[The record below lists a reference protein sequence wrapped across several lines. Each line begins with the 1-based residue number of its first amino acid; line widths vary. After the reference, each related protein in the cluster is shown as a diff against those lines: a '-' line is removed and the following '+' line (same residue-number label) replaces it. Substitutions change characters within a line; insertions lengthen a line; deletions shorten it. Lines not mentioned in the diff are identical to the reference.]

1 MVASPFGQYV
11 PAVEITRGSV
21 VESVHSAAVAVADS
35 RGRLVARLGGI
46 DHVVFLR
53 SSAKPFQTMAVI
65 ESGAVER
72 FGLTAKELALMA
84 GSHSSEPD
92 HVETAAGILSKLGLD
107 VTALQCG
114 THTPFSKKVAEQ
126 YRASGRPLTPLE
138 SNCSGKHAGMLAS
151 ALAGGHD
158 IATYLD
164 PKHPVQQRIFGI
176 LADFTG
182 RMRDRI
188 LVAIDG
194 CSAPT
199 FAVSLSEAAR
209 AFARLVEP
217 EGLAPVHRESALR
230 VVAAMREHPLMVAG
244 EGMLDTELTAHP
256 AHTLLSKRG
265 AEGVQCLAFVK
276 DGVGYGVAGK
286 IADGDNG
293 RGRVALTTEIVRQL
307 ELLTEKEITRLGE
320 ISALLIR
327 NNSGRDVGMVRG
339 AFTLQRV

>member
-11 PAVEITRGSV
+11 PAIEITRGSV

-46 DHVVFLR
+46 EHAVFLR

-65 ESGAVER
+65 ESGAVEK
-72 FGLTAKELALMA
+72 FQLTAPELALIA
-84 GSHSSEPD
+84 GSHSSEPN
-92 HVETAAGILSKLGLD
+92 HVETAAGILAKIGLD

-114 THTPFSKKVAEQ
+114 THTPFSRQVAEQ

-138 SNCSGKHAGMLAS
+138 SNCSGKHAGMLAV
-151 ALAGGHD
+151 ALAGAHD
-158 IATYLD
+158 TASYLD
-164 PKHPVQQRIFGI
+164 PKHPVQQRVIGV
-176 LADFTG
+176 LADLTG

-209 AFARLVEP
+209 AFARLVDP
-217 EGLAPVHRESALR
+217 EGLAPVHRESASL
-230 VVAAMREHPLMVAG
+230 VVAAMREHPLMVG
-244 EGMLDTELTAHP
+244 GVGMIDTELTAHP
-256 AHTLLSKRG
+256 GHMLISKRG

-276 DGVGYGVAGK
+276 DGVGYGVAAK

-293 RGRVALTTEIVRQL
+293 RARVALATEIVRQL
-307 ELLTEKEITRLGE
+307 ELLTEREIARLTE
-320 ISALLIR
+320 TAALLVR
-327 NNSGRDVGMVRG
+327 NNSGREVGVVRG

>member
-11 PAVEITRGSV
+11 PAIEITRGSV
-21 VESVHSAAVAVADS
+21 VESVHSAAVAVADA

-46 DHVVFLR
+46 EHVVFLR

-65 ESGAVER
+65 ESGAAEKYD
-72 FGLTAKELALMA
+72 LTPQELALMA
-84 GSHSSEPD
+84 GSHSSEAE
-92 HVETAAGILSKLGLD
+92 HVATAAGILAKLGLD

-114 THTPFSKKVAEQ
+114 THTPFSRKVAEQ

-138 SNCSGKHAGMLAS
+138 SNCSGKHAGMLAA

-158 IATYLD
+158 TASYLD
-164 PKHPVQQRIFGI
+164 PKHPVQQHAIGV
-176 LADFTG
+176 LADLTG

-188 LVAIDG
+188 LVAVDG

-199 FAVSLSEAAR
+199 FAVSLAEAAR

-217 EGLAPVHRESALR
+217 EGLAPDHRESARR
-230 VVAAMREHPLMVAG
+230 VVAAMRQHPLMVGG

-256 AHTLLSKRG
+256 AHMLISKRG
-265 AEGVQCLAFVK
+265 AEGVQCLGFVK
-276 DGVGYGVAGK
+276 DGVGYGVAAK
-286 IADGDNG
+286 IADGDSG
-293 RGRVALTTEIVRQL
+293 RARVALTAEIVRQL
-307 ELLTEKEITRLGE
+307 DLMAAREIDRLTETTT
-320 ISALLIR
+320 LLVR
-327 NNSGRDVGMVRG
+327 NNSGRDVGVVRG